1 MESRKP
7 ISKKMSL
14 SARRNVKTDSFSFFK
29 WVNFQKC
36 VFIQCGALQYFL
48 LQSYQPQVLSLFLM
62 FADMG
67 SIKQHFILF
76 CISLVSTTV

>member
-1 MESRKP
+1 MGE
-7 ISKKMSL
+7 L
-14 SARRNVKTDSFSFFK
+14 SEV
-29 WVNFQKC
+29 C
-36 VFIQCGALQYFL
+36 IIQCGALQYFL